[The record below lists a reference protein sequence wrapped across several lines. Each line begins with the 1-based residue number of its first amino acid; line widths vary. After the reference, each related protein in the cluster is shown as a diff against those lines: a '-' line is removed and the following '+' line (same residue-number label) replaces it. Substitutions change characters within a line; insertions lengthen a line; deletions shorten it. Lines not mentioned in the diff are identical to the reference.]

1 MCHKGL
7 TYGVQLRICEMLEIL
22 LPTAFTNHTPSFYS
36 WKRKQ
41 KTSNFPQI
49 FGCHAQHGYLHLPL
63 KRQPWGMCVY
73 QHCAGC
79 QHPVGL
85 PRKRLLCTWAPPW
98 IPTWHPSSYWHY
110 LVGKISWTQRRGGI
124 CLEWNP
130 DTQDTFTFKGK
141 QRLLNWV
148 AAIDAG
154 NPNSVQRAK
163 DRSD

>member
-63 KRQPWGMCVY
+63 KRQPWGMCVSNTALGVNTLWV
-73 QHCAGC
+73 CREKGC
-79 QHPVGL
+79 FVHEPRPGFPLGTHPV
-85 PRKRLLCTWAPPW
+85 
-98 IPTWHPSSYWHY
+98 I
-110 LVGKISWTQRRGGI
+110 
-124 CLEWNP
+124 
-130 DTQDTFTFKGK
+130 DT
-141 QRLLNWV
+141 
-148 AAIDAG
+148 I
-154 NPNSVQRAK
+154 
-163 DRSD
+163 